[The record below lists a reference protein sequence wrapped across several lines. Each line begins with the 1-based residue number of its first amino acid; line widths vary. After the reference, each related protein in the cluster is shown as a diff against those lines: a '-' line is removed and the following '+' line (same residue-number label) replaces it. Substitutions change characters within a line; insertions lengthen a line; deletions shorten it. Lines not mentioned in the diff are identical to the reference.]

1 MIGLLLFG
9 TIIKKIMRKKITKTL
24 IEVMAWA
31 IVILPCWMYFTF
43 SGREFV
49 RTILNAI
56 IS

>member
-9 TIIKKIMRKKITKTL
+9 IITKNIMRKKITNML
-24 IEVMAWA
+24 IEVMAWT

-56 IS
+56 TS